1 LRKEGIKSQLISRT
15 RKAMTRE
22 QVMNVINHR
31 TKTQGRVV
39 AVKMKR
45 RTKAKQGCGST
56 IKKALKLGL
65 QRTGKVKTETENFK
79 QRLSLAHRGV
89 PP

>member
-1 LRKEGIKSQLISRT
+1 LRKESIKSQLISRT

-22 QVMNVINHR
+22 QIMNVINHR

-39 AVKMKR
+39 AAKMKR

-56 IKKALKLGL
+56 IKEALELGL
-65 QRTGKVKTETENFK
+65 QRAGKVKTETENLI
-79 QRLSLAHRGV
+79 QRLRLAHGRV

>member
-1 LRKEGIKSQLISRT
+1 
-15 RKAMTRE
+15 
-22 QVMNVINHR
+22 MNVINHR

-39 AVKMKR
+39 AAKMKR

-56 IKKALKLGL
+56 IKEALELGL
-65 QRTGKVKTETENFK
+65 QRAGKIKTETENFK
-79 QRLSLAHRGV
+79 QRLSLAHRRV